1 MDNRSNF
8 EELNNDINNG
18 FNNLNCNFN
27 NLNNNF
33 DNLSDNLNDLNDS
46 LGLNGCVENAYDA
59 GQLNGLQGLCC
70 ISRQYQSLVLLL
82 ILLYFWTTQYNTNYL
97 MNSNNQLMGTYSCL
111 LEKMVDNALENCSR
125 CCSGTSPA
133 ESNKRHH
140 KKHHCKR
147 NDCCDCC
154 DCDDDC

>member
-1 MDNRSNF
+1 MDNRGNF

-18 FNNLNCNFN
+18 FS

-33 DNLSDNLNDLNDS
+33 DNLSDNLNDLNNS

-59 GQLNGLQGLCC
+59 GQINGLQGLCC

-97 MNSNNQLMGTYSCL
+97 MNSNNQLIGTYSCL

-133 ESNKRHH
+133 ENNKRHH
-140 KKHHCKR
+140 KKHRCKR
-147 NDCCDCC
+147 NNCCDCC

>member
-1 MDNRSNF
+1 MDNRGNF

-18 FNNLNCNFN
+18 FS

-33 DNLSDNLNDLNDS
+33 DNLSDNLNDLNNS

-59 GQLNGLQGLCC
+59 GQINGLQGLCC

-97 MNSNNQLMGTYSCL
+97 MNSNNQLIGTYSCL

-133 ESNKRHH
+133 ESNKSLH
-140 KKHHCKR
+140 KKHRCKR
-147 NDCCDCC
+147 NNCCDCC